1 MREYRG
7 GGIGMIFQEPATS
20 LNPVLTVGRQIVEAL
35 ELHSALRGAA
45 ARARAEELLD
55 QVGIPDPRRRLDEF
69 PFQLS
74 GGLRQRVMI
83 AIALAGAP
91 RLLIADEPTTALDVT
106 IQAQVLDLLD
116 ELRRTQ
122 GMALLL
128 ITHDLGVVARMA
140 DRIGVMYAGQLVEE
154 APRRV
159 LRPPAHPYSVRLFA
173 ALPEAE
179 RRGGR
184 LATIPGS
191 VPPADTVVRRL
202 PLRRALRR
210 SHGGVPHIAAALA
223 RDRIGPA
230 RALLPAGAAPAGRGS
245 RRWRYGGCCRFH
257 ALLEVSDLQVHFP
270 IRRGILQ
277 RAVGAV
283 RAVDGMS
290 LQLMP
295 GRTLALVGESG
306 CGKTTAGKAM
316 LQLIRPTAG
325 SVRLDGEELTTRS
338 AAELRPLRA
347 KMQMV
352 FQDPFASLNPR
363 LRIGEIIAEGMRAL
377 GTAAWEP
384 GDPRVG
390 PLLEQVGLRAD
401 MAARYPH
408 EFSGGQRQRIAI
420 ARALAVRPQLLI
432 CDEPTSAL
440 DVSVQA
446 QILNL
451 LSDLQRELQ
460 AGLPV
465 HHAQHRG
472 GGLPGARRG
481 GDVPRPRGRARL
493 GRGGAALAAPSL
505 HPGAAGRRAARRR
518 RARMYRSWP
527 ATCPRRRI
535 RRRAAIS
542 IRVARWPTRT
552 AGATTRGAPRRR
564 DAGRALLQGL
574 ALLRLGRRL
583 AGLLAG
589 CGTPGLGR
597 PIALLRLDGL
607 RRAGRRL
614 RQARGEGLVA
624 DRILARHQQGEAG
637 HHLGPGGDAVQLLEP
652 RRADAVALGDG
663 LELFA
668 LFQVVREPGRQRLVL
683 GFVAL
688 QVGEEG
694 LHLVRRQHQ
703 RAVGGARHHRPA
715 VGRDSAR

>member
-1 MREYRG
+1 MTILSVRDLAIHIPPGDFRPGAGIARPVDGISFDITPGECFALLGESGCGKSMTALGIMRLLPIAARAVAGTVNFEGRDLLALPESGMRDVRG

-35 ELHSALRGAA
+35 ELHSAMRGQA
-45 ARARAEELLD
+45 ARARAAELLD
-55 QVGIPDPRRRLDEF
+55 QGGIPDPVRRLDEF

-83 AIALAGAP
+83 AIALAGEP

-116 ELRRTQ
+116 DLRRKQ

-140 DRIGVMYAGQLVEE
+140 DRVGVMYGGQLVEE
-154 APRRV
+154 APRAAFFSQA
-159 LRPPAHPYSVRLFA
+159 AHPYSVRLFA
-173 ALPEAE
+173 ALPDAK

-191 VPPADTVVRRL
+191 VPAADVRHLGCRFAERCSEAVLACAATPPPWRVVETGQRVRCHL
-202 PLRRALRR
+202 P
-210 SHGGVPHIAAALA
+210 
-223 RDRIGPA
+223 
-230 RALLPAGAAPAGRGS
+230 GAAPAVLPQIGAGAAVLAIAARP
-245 RRWRYGGCCRFH
+245 
-257 ALLEVSDLQVHFP
+257 LLEVSDLQVHFP

-290 LQLMP
+290 LQLMA

-325 SVRLDGEELTTRS
+325 RVQLDGVELTTRS

-363 LRIGEIIAEGMRAL
+363 LRIGDIIAEGMQAL
-377 GTAAWEP
+377 GTGAMGANGSMGDNGGDTAAK
-384 GDPRVG
+384 VG

-401 MAARYPH
+401 MVDRYPH

-420 ARALAVRPQLLI
+420 ARALAVHPQLLI

-451 LSDLQRELQ
+451 LSDLQRDLKLAYLFITHNIAVVDYLAHDVAVMYLGRVVERGTADEVLRQSRHPYTQ
-460 AGLPV
+460 ALL
-465 HHAQHRG
+465 A
-472 GGLPGARRG
+472 A
-481 GDVPRPRGRARL
+481 VPRIDGLGPLVVKLAGDMPSPANPPAGCHFHPRCP
-493 GRGGAALAAPSL
+493 LADDAC
-505 HPGAAGRRAARRR
+505 RRDYPPERRF
-518 RARMYRSWP
+518 
-527 ATCPRRRI
+527 
-535 RRRAAIS
+535 
-542 IRVARWPTRT
+542 
-552 AGATTRGAPRRR
+552 GAT
-564 DAGRALLQGL
+564 
-574 ALLRLGRRL
+574 
-583 AGLLAG
+583 
-589 CGTPGLGR
+589 
-597 PIALLRLDGL
+597 
-607 RRAGRRL
+607 
-614 RQARGEGLVA
+614 
-624 DRILARHQQGEAG
+624 H
-637 HHLGPGGDAVQLLEP
+637 AV
-652 RRADAVALGDG
+652 RCIKA
-663 LELFA
+663 
-668 LFQVVREPGRQRLVL
+668 
-683 GFVAL
+683 
-688 QVGEEG
+688 
-694 LHLVRRQHQ
+694 
-703 RAVGGARHHRPA
+703 
-715 VGRDSAR
+715 